1 MPAALSLSCPA
12 RYPGTWH
19 VDQVGVKAP
28 GRPTTM
34 VFLPARRE
42 VVFTYFTDRSMERGD
57 QTGVAR
63 CRRGEGRRTGLDD
76 DFRFLIVLFP
86 VPGRDRIGWEG
97 SVQTM
102 RTLKSGGN
110 WSWRFASG
118 NLSPTPT
125 ILPDCLSTV
134 ETLK

>member
-1 MPAALSLSCPA
+1 MPARGREEDRA
-12 RYPGTWH
+12 RG
-19 VDQVGVKAP
+19 G
-28 GRPTTM
+28 M
-34 VFLPARRE
+34 
-42 VVFTYFTDRSMERGD
+42 
-57 QTGVAR
+57 
-63 CRRGEGRRTGLDD
+63 DD

-86 VPGRDRIGWEG
+86 VPGRDWIGWEG